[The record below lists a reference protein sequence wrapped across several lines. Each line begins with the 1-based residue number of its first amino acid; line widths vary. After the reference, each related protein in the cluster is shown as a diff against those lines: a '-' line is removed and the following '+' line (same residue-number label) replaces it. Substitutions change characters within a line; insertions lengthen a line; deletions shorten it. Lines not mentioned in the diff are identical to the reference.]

1 MHKVYKNSQKR
12 RVTGQSP
19 GNAAESGHKPAG
31 RYYNKEANM
40 KKIIVIAAVA
50 LLMGCSSEPSSVS
63 VYNAECLTAET
74 LAETLAETDTEIVVS
89 VTHGVCLDAET
100 GDGQTANGY
109 ISYSVVDGVQT
120 GDEIT
125 TYYIY
130 TAESADIDDIEY
142 RHDVIAP

>member
-19 GNAAESGHKPAG
+19 GNAAKSGHKPAG
-31 RYYNKEANM
+31 RYYNNKEATM
-40 KKIIVIAAVA
+40 KKIIAIAAVV
-50 LLMGCSSEPSSVS
+50 LLMGCSSTQTSVS
-63 VYNAECLTAET
+63 IYNADDLTAET
-74 LAETLAETDTEIVVS
+74 LAAADTDIIVS
-89 VTHGVCLDAET
+89 VAHGVCLDGET

-109 ISYSVVDGVQT
+109 VSYSVVDGVQT

-130 TAESADIDDIEY
+130 TADAVDIDDIEY
-142 RHDVIAP
+142 RYDVIAP